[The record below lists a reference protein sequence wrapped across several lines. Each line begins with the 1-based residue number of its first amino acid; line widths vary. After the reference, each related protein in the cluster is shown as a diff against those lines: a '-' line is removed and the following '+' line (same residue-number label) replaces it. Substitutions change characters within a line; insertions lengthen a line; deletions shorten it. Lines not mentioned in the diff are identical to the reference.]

1 MESVVFNRDRVSVP
15 LFIALVIF
23 CWLEEIRSHPRHS
36 WNVSQRY
43 DRHALTVSS
52 LLQTLN

>member
-36 WNVSQRY
+36 
-43 DRHALTVSS
+43 
-52 LLQTLN
+52 